1 MNMPRVAKVVS
12 AALLAGATF
21 IASAQEATPS
31 QELTTENFI
40 EHLNQHKS
48 VFAAFRFLTGPEVQ
62 GNPELKGYADQ
73 IAATS
78 YSFLGRPNDAIREF
92 PIHNLEQAPGDLPQ
106 RRAFEPVPAVDWIAA
121 QSANHQVIMVNEAHH
136 RPQTRLL
143 TLALLPKLRALGF
156 KYFAAETFGEK
167 PLQAGYPTASSGYY
181 TRDPIFSEIVREAA
195 ALGYT
200 LVAYEFR
207 DEEDDSQQARE
218 TGEAKRLAEVIASD
232 PTAKILV
239 HAGYGHISEAAHSQP
254 RNADPMAVEFKRL
267 TGLPVLSVDQTK
279 LTWEDG
285 LAAERLAREFKVA
298 VPTVLLNRSTGSAWS
313 ATPEKFDASVVLPTA
328 SAEALRPAW
337 LDLGGKRHRIA
348 IDLTP
353 CIGHLPCLVA
363 AQHANEGEDAIAAD
377 QFVMLDP
384 SEVDTP
390 LFLAPGSYR
399 LQLLGNDDN
408 VLGKRKLLVLPT
420 PDTAQPDKAIQ

>member
-1 MNMPRVAKVVS
+1 MNRSRVAKVVS
-12 AALLAGATF
+12 AVLLAGAAF
-21 IASAQEATPS
+21 IVSAQAATPS

-48 VFAAFRFLTGPEVQ
+48 VFDAFRFLTGPGVQ
-62 GNPELKGYADQ
+62 GNAELKGFADQ

-78 YSFLGRPNDAIREF
+78 YSFLGRPNDAIRQF
-92 PIHNLEQAPGDLPQ
+92 PIHDREKAPDDLPD
-106 RRAFEPVPAVDWIAA
+106 RGVFDPMPAVDWIAA
-121 QSANHQVIMVNEAHH
+121 QSANHQIIMINESHH
-136 RPQTRLL
+136 RSQTRLL

-156 KYFAAETFGEK
+156 KYFAAETFGET

-200 LVAYEFR
+200 LVPYEF
-207 DEEDDSQQARE
+207 DGKNDDSQQARE
-218 TGEAKRLAEVIASD
+218 TGEARRLAEVIARD

-254 RNADPMAVEFKRL
+254 RNADPMALEFKRL
-267 TGLPVLSVDQTK
+267 TGLPVLSVDQTA

-285 LAAERLAREFKVA
+285 LGAERLAHEFA
-298 VPTVLLNRSTGSAWS
+298 VTVPSVLLDHGTGNAWS

-328 SAEALRPAW
+328 SPEALRPDW
-337 LDLGGKRHRIA
+337 LALGGKRHRIA
-348 IDLTP
+348 IDMTP
-353 CIGHLPCLVA
+353 CIGHLPCLVT
-363 AQHANEGEDAIAAD
+363 AQHANEGEDAIPAD

-384 SEVDTP
+384 SEAGTP

-399 LQLLGNDDN
+399 LQLLGNDDH
-408 VLGKRKLLVLPT
+408 VLGKRELVVLPK
-420 PDTAQPDKAIQ
+420 PDTIQPDKASQ